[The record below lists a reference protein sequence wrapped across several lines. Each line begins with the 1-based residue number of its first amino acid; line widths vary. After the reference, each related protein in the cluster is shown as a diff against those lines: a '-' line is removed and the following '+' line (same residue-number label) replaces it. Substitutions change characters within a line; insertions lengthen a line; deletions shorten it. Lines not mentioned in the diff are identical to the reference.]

1 MGVRWEEKGKKAS
14 VLASWKESLETQ
26 SENIWASPSSSQAK
40 VTLKSLVA
48 EARLW
53 F

>member
-26 SENIWASPSSSQAK
+26 SENMGFSELLPGKGYTEI
-40 VTLKSLVA
+40 TDG
-48 EARLW
+48 
-53 F
+53 